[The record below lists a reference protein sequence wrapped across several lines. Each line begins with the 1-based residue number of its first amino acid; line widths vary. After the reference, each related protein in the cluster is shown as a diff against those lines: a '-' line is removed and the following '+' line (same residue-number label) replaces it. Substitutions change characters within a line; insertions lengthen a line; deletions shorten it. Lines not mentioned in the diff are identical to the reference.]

1 MKRRGFTLVELLVV
15 IAIIAMLV
23 TLLLPAVQAARAA
36 ARRSQCQNNLKNL
49 ALGLINYDSAFG
61 HFPPG
66 WIAKTN
72 NQAEWGWNVLI
83 FPFVEE
89 QSLYDSMQVDER
101 RLWDVILDSKTRG
114 LVQTPLPLF
123 RCPEDQQ
130 NDLLPGGRNSFSAPI
145 ERHFRCANCPGSP
158 QFEPATSNYMGVSGF
173 FDRSGHVP
181 NGKDNGVLHANSEVK
196 IGQIIDG
203 TSKTFAVGERDRR
216 CKQGAWCGAR
226 NPPGPDMWGS
236 YFVRGRVSMKLN
248 DPRVVNAS
256 RTCAEGFSSSH
267 AGGAFFAYCDG
278 HVAFISDDIHFNN
291 GGMTDTSVSNNNNPR
306 FDPLL
311 LGVYQRLGIRN
322 DEQPI
327 QEIY

>member
-1 MKRRGFTLVELLVV
+1 MFVKTFKHGGLAEAASHAGNITVLVRTCCRVCIISGHWIGMVFQSGTLVGARYRLARAIQVMGETSMKRRGFTLVELLVV

-49 ALGLINYDSAFG
+49 ALGLNNYVSAFG
-61 HFPPG
+61 QFPPG

-89 QSLYDSMQVDER
+89 QSLYDSMQVNER
-101 RLWDVILDSKTRG
+101 RLWDVILDPKTRG

-145 ERHFRCANCPGSP
+145 ERHFRCANCPGAP

-173 FDRSGHVP
+173 FDRSRHVP
-181 NGKDNGVLHANSEVK
+181 IGKDNGVLHANSEVK

-216 CKQGAWCGAR
+216 CKQGAWCGAKR
-226 NPPGPDMWGS
+226 RAPPTARRGARDENP
-236 YFVRGRVSMKLN
+236 
-248 DPRVVNAS
+248 A
-256 RTCAEGFSSSH
+256 
-267 AGGAFFAYCDG
+267 AGGRRGYMGRDR
-278 HVAFISDDIHFNN
+278 DK
-291 GGMTDTSVSNNNNPR
+291 
-306 FDPLL
+306 
-311 LGVYQRLGIRN
+311 
-322 DEQPI
+322 
-327 QEIY
+327 